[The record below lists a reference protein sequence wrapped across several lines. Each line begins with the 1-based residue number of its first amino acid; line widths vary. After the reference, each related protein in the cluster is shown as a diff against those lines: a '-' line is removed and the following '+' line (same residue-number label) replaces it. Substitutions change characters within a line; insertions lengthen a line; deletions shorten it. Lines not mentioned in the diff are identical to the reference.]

1 MTRRKLSPR
10 RRRVC
15 QLGLGLIVLGALVLT
30 WQSFIGIGFIIIGS
44 ILVVIGCA
52 CAGVIDDTLDKDN
65 KANLSVG
72 TKQLKHLP
80 LDEQL
85 RRLYQL
91 RDDAIITEEEYTAR
105 KRQILERM

>member
-1 MTRRKLSPR
+1 MTRRQLSPQ

-30 WQSFIGIGFIIIGS
+30 WRSFIGIGLIIIGC
-44 ILVVIGCA
+44 ILVVFGCA
-52 CAGVIDDTLDKDN
+52 GAGVIDDTLDEDS
-65 KANLSVG
+65 LSVG

-91 RDDAIITEEEYTAR
+91 RDDAIITEEEYTAK